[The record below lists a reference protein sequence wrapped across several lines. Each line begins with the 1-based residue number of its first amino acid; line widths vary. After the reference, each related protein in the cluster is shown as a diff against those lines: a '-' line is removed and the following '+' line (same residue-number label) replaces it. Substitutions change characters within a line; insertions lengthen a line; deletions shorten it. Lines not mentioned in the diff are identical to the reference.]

1 MAWLEVGRGF
11 GLEFCKGGVLTRG
24 EGRGGRG
31 EEGSRPWS
39 GCFAVL
45 DAEACH
51 AMEYHA
57 VLADC
62 CGRGIRVAC

>member
-1 MAWLEVGRGF
+1 MAWLEVGRVSASSSVRAVF
-11 GLEFCKGGVLTRG
+11 NTG

-31 EEGSRPWS
+31 EEASRPWS

-45 DAEACH
+45 DAEASH

-62 CGRGIRVAC
+62 CGHGIRVAC